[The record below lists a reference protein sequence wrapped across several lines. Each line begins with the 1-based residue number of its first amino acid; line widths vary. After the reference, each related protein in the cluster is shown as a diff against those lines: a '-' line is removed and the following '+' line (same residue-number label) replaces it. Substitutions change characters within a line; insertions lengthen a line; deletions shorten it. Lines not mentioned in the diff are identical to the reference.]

1 MNRKILSFLLLGALS
16 MPVFQADAA
25 PAKIKKP
32 RRLLRPASAGYG
44 SYNPKLIWKTPLRM
58 GADTTPAVADLDS
71 DGGLDI
77 LTVSREVGQNNRVE
91 SGTIA
96 RLNERGEVV
105 WRFPT
110 SQPITAGPAL
120 GDVDRD
126 GLLDLVVCA
135 NKIVLCLNARGQLKW
150 RRELTFGADFD
161 PAKAVLTESVPTMA
175 DLDGDGKN
183 EVLVGTNDG
192 TLWCFDSKGKTRWSL
207 RAKSWIVGGV
217 AVADLGFD
225 KGLEVVFG
233 SYDRNLYCLNAQGQL
248 KWREEVGDWI
258 SGAPV
263 IGDLEGDGSSEIV
276 FSADDGFV
284 RCFTRTGT
292 EKWQAQFSQNETR
305 NKPYL
310 ALADL
315 DGDGTLETL
324 ATENSGITHVFLS
337 DGSQA
342 WQTGDGATRA
352 APLVAD
358 LNGDG
363 YQEVILADQSGFSIY
378 EAWGRQTYRRNFGQP
393 ILATPALVDSDRD
406 GKWEIAVASGAQTRE
421 TTDYLSF
428 LEFDKKG
435 GDAKWA
441 TLKGDP
447 YRTGW
452 VQNARDY
459 GQKARAGMDT
469 ATAFEPYGLGA
480 RPQTGKLAPRRLRV
494 SLLPLDDARG
504 NRDGALDP
512 GETAWIRA
520 KVQNLGSG
528 ASFDNTLKLDLG
540 RSFLRLD
547 RPGAYLGYL
556 APGATKT
563 ATFRLS
569 APSIEEIKALTDP
582 KSDAE
587 KFVDPNEAPSDEPT
601 TVDRKTRKKIVR
613 TRKGKRKIVAVL
625 PKPSFGAQILT
636 LSVLESGVPAA
647 FSRATVFNVPPLA
660 PAFQIARTTIL
671 DGKSRVTSG
680 NGNGKLDAGEN
691 VILRLLVK
699 NVDLTTAQSATAT
712 LSSGTRDVLAATP
725 SVALKNAVPFGGRT
739 LDFSLR
745 VASRP
750 FAPKANLKLAIYAVT
765 TGGKVLPQD
774 LKISLPIGRAQSDI
788 APPQIALE
796 SPKTAIFSTRAA
808 TFRIAGTLKD
818 ASKITALSFERR
830 AVAIQNGNRFSFVR
844 ALKIG
849 ENVFP
854 ISATD
859 AAGNS
864 ATRYVRVIRK
874 P

>member
-1 MNRKILSFLLLGALS
+1 MTRKNICFLLLAALS
-16 MPVFQADAA
+16 IPLFQADAA

-58 GADTTPAVADLDS
+58 SADTTPAIADLDA
-71 DGGLDI
+71 DGGLDLI
-77 LTVSREVGQNNRVE
+77 VVSNIVGQNNRVE
-91 SGTIA
+91 SGAIS

-135 NKIVLCLNARGQLKW
+135 DKIVLCLNARGQLKW
-150 RRELTFGADFD
+150 RRELTFNADFD
-161 PAKAVLTESVPTMA
+161 PTKADLTESVPTMA

-183 EVLVGTNDG
+183 EVLIGTNDG
-192 TLWCFDSKGKTRWSL
+192 TLWCFDSKGKTRWSVK
-207 RAKSWIVGGV
+207 AKSWIVGGV

-233 SYDRNLYCLNAQGQL
+233 SYDRNLYCLNAQGKL

-263 IGDLEGDGSSEIV
+263 IGDLENDGSSEIV
-276 FSADDGFV
+276 FSADDGLV
-284 RCFTRTGT
+284 RAFTRTGT
-292 EKWQAQFSQNETR
+292 EKWQARFSENEER

-324 ATENSGITHVFLS
+324 ATEDNGTLHVFLS

-342 WQTGDGATRA
+342 WQVNFQETSA

-363 YQEVILADQSGFSIY
+363 YQEIILADDSGFSIY

-393 ILATPALVDSDRD
+393 IDATPALVDSDRD
-406 GKWEIAVASGAQTRE
+406 SKWEIAVASGAQTRG

-428 LEFDKKG
+428 LEFDRKG
-435 GDAKWA
+435 GAAKWA

-459 GQKARAGMDT
+459 GQKARAGMDY

-480 RPQTGKLAPRRLRV
+480 RPKTGKLAPRRLRV

-520 KVQNLGSG
+520 KVQNLGTG

-547 RPGAYLGYL
+547 RASAYLGYL

-582 KSDAE
+582 KSDVE
-587 KFVDPNEAPSDEPT
+587 KFVDPNEIGSDEPA
-601 TVDRKTRKKIVR
+601 TVDPKTRKKIVR
-613 TRKGKRKIVAVL
+613 TRRGKKKIVAVT
-625 PKPSFGAQILT
+625 PKPSFGAQVLT
-636 LSVLESGVPAA
+636 LSVLESGVPGA

-660 PAFQIARTTIL
+660 PSFKIAKTTIL
-671 DGKSRVTSG
+671 DKNSRVTSG
-680 NGNGKLDAGEN
+680 NGNGRLDAGEN
-691 VILRLLVK
+691 VVLRLLVK

-712 LSSGTRDVLAATP
+712 LSSGTKDVLAATP

-750 FAPKANLKLAIYAVT
+750 FSPKANLKLAIYAVT
-765 TGGKVLPQD
+765 TGGKVLPQAQN
-774 LKISLPIGRAQSDI
+774 LVLPIGRAQSDI
-788 APPQIALE
+788 SPPQIVLQ
-796 SPKTAIFSTRAA
+796 SPKTAIFDTRAA
-808 TFRIAGTLKD
+808 TFRISGVVKD
-818 ASKITALSFERR
+818 ASKIVALSFERNK
-830 AVAIQNGNRFSFVR
+830 APLLAGNRFSFVR
-844 ALKIG
+844 KLQIG

-864 ATRYVRVIRK
+864 STRYVRVIRK